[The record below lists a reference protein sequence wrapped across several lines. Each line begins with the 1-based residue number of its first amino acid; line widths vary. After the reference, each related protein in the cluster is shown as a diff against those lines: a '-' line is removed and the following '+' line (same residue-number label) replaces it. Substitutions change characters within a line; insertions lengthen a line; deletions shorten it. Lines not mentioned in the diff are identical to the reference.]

1 LIKRKLVA
9 ASITSL
15 ISATVYGL
23 VMTYLDMK
31 DGAYQGPLL
40 KNASGN
46 ILVYGM
52 FIYLVVLTFGVL
64 SSVFSEL
71 ISEKLNGNRL
81 TARGIAH
88 VVFGILGILILAVSF
103 TDYRVRSLKEAVMD
117 MMLPAPWFAPI
128 LISLLFFGIDEWLRN
143 SPVFKNRSIWFSGF
157 SLILLLIVIWRVSL
171 AF

>member
-1 LIKRKLVA
+1 MIKRKLVA

-88 VVFGILGILILAVSF
+88 VVFGILGILILAVS
-103 TDYRVRSLKEAVMD
+103 
-117 MMLPAPWFAPI
+117 
-128 LISLLFFGIDEWLRN
+128 
-143 SPVFKNRSIWFSGF
+143 
-157 SLILLLIVIWRVSL
+157 
-171 AF
+171 